1 MRSFFSLVL
10 CLWAAWTAATALA
23 AEPAPFDLVGPQ
35 LQITVAHGGQT
46 LPISQTPNL
55 APGDQVSIKLDLPP
69 GEAVHYLL
77 VAAVLRGATN
87 PPPSNWFYR
96 DETWRHKG
104 RDGLKITVPADALQ
118 MLVFLAPETGGDFK
132 TLVGAVSGRPG
143 AFVRASQDLN
153 QAYLDRSR
161 LDAFLA
167 AIRRHG
173 GDEPDHLKEVSTLL
187 ARSLKIKLDPNCFL
201 KTADLQAAC
210 LMQGQN
216 ALILDDGHSES
227 MVQALTSGASVDLV
241 QQLSGAPQAGYGY
254 YSPYVGAVID
264 IARLMDSFHTAQYQ
278 YIPAL
283 ATADGDHLN
292 LLLNTPPSFHNPLSV
307 IVVALPAVEAP
318 RPPPLQAVDPKEV
331 FCAQRPDLILPI
343 DGAPLVFSTGYA
355 RSMVLHLQGQA
366 VAGKPAVTLDAP
378 VRADAEKGGL
388 VVDTQGLDLASLGP
402 TPKGVLHGYWG
413 FSPFDGPEFR
423 LESTTPAGW
432 TLVADDQQAL
442 VVGRDDVVRFQG
454 DGAACVEGVI
464 LKAPSGDALNAEWKR
479 THAGELSVTL
489 PLKAVEPGDVT
500 LLVKQYG
507 EKDVDAVPL
516 KAFAQAGRLDDFEVH
531 AGDATGLLK
540 GNRLDEVAS
549 LNLGGVAFTPGP
561 LASAGGSDEL
571 TLAAA
576 AADAE
581 KFKTGQTKTAK
592 VVFKDGRTVALKV
605 KIGPPRPKVALVDK
619 SVQPASPDTPH
630 PIRLIDKDEAP
641 QNAQLTFSLRAQ
653 SPPKFSGHEQVQVA
667 TADGGASATLTSV
680 NGLVFED
687 AQILVA
693 TLDPAKAL
701 GASGYGPLR
710 YRIVEDGVAGDW
722 EPLATLVRL
731 PVLKGLKCS
740 SSPEPSCELSGS
752 NLFLIDAVSRRPD
765 FDRAVQVPE
774 GFAGYTLAVPHPTAG
789 RLYLKLHDDPSVIN
803 VMEVSGEE
811 RSARAGEARHT
822 PAPVE
827 APATAPATAATP
839 IPTPLSSSPTLPSK
853 TASPAS
859 VPPG

>member
-1 MRSFFSLVL
+1 MRVL
-10 CLWAAWTAATALA
+10 LSGLICLWGALTAVTTVAAD
-23 AEPAPFDLVGPQ
+23 PAPFDLVGPK
-35 LQITVAHGGQT
+35 LQITVTHAGQT

-55 APGDQVSIKLDLPP
+55 APGDQVWIKLDLPP

-87 PPPSNWFYR
+87 PPPADWFYR

-104 RDGLKITVPADALQ
+104 RDGLKITVPPDAQ
-118 MLVFLAPETGGDFK
+118 QILVFLAPETGGDFN

-167 AIRRHG
+167 AIRRN
-173 GDEPDHLKEVSTLL
+173 GDADPDHLKEVSTLL
-187 ARSLKIKLDPNCFL
+187 ARSLKIKLDPNCFV
-201 KTADLQAAC
+201 KTPDLQAAC

-216 ALILDDGHSES
+216 ALILNDGHSES
-227 MVQALTSGASVDLV
+227 IVQALTSGASVDLV

-283 ATADGDHLN
+283 ATAEGDYLN

-318 RPPPLQAVDPKEV
+318 RPPPLQLVDPKAV
-331 FCAQRPDLILPI
+331 FCAERPDLILPI

-355 RSMVLHLQGQA
+355 RNMVLHLQGPSVGGKA
-366 VAGKPAVTLDAP
+366 GVALDAP
-378 VRADAEKGGL
+378 VKADAEKGGL
-388 VVDTQGLDLASLGP
+388 VVDTTGLDLSSLGP
-402 TPKGVLHGYWG
+402 TPKGVLHGDWG
-413 FSPFDGPEFR
+413 FTPFEGPEFR
-423 LESTTPAGW
+423 LEAPTPGGW

-442 VVGRDDVVRFQG
+442 VVGRDDVVRLQG
-454 DGAACVEGVI
+454 DAAACVEGVT
-464 LKAPSGDALNAEWKR
+464 LKAGSGDPLTAEWKSPQP
-479 THAGELSVTL
+479 GELSVTL
-489 PLKAVEPGDVT
+489 PLKTVEPGDVT
-500 LLVKQYG
+500 LLVKRYG
-507 EKDVDAVPL
+507 EKNADALPM
-516 KAFAQAGRLDDFEVH
+516 KAFAQVGRLDDFEVH
-531 AGDATGLLK
+531 AGDASGLLK

-549 LNLGGVAFTPGP
+549 LSLGGVVFTPGG
-561 LASAGGSDEL
+561 LVSAGGADEL
-571 TLAAA
+571 TLAAD

-581 KFKTGQTKTAK
+581 KFKTGQTRTAK
-592 VVFKDGRTVALKV
+592 VAFKDGRTVTLKV
-605 KIGPPRPKVALVDK
+605 KIGPPRPQVTLVDK
-619 SVQPASPDTPH
+619 SVEPTSPDTPH
-630 PIRLIDKDEAP
+630 PIRLTDKDEAP

-680 NGLVFED
+680 NGLLFED

-701 GASGYGPLR
+701 GASGYGALR

-722 EPLATLVRL
+722 QPLATLVRL
-731 PVLKGLKCS
+731 PALKGLKCPS
-740 SSPEPSCELSGS
+740 SQEPSCELSGS
-752 NLFLIDAVSRRPD
+752 GLFLIDAVSRRAD

-774 GFAGYTLAVPHPTAG
+774 GFAGYTLAVPHPAGG
-789 RLYLKLHDDPSVIN
+789 RLYVKLHDDPAVIN
-803 VMEVSGEE
+803 VIEFPGEE
-811 RSARAGEARHT
+811 RSAHVGEAHHPSAP
-822 PAPVE
+822 PASP
-827 APATAPATAATP
+827 PTAAP
-839 IPTPLSSSPTLPSK
+839 SPGPV
-853 TASPAS
+853 TASPATPS
-859 VPPG
+859 AGSAPSSR